1 MKKGLKVFLVIFI
14 VFAIL
19 GGALALAYLNNSFPV
34 FNEFVDSV
42 ILGKIV
48 EDVEIE
54 TIEEIIETP
63 KEKLPVISNH
73 NFFVLSKENIKK
85 LYVSEKIE
93 DYDVPNVVVKLSED
107 CYSIMCEGDF
117 IWEKT
122 FSFPVISSFTIYENS
137 LGLITAN
144 NSFVLLNLKD
154 GSEVSVLPLEMIV
167 KADLDYKNQV
177 VDYGFYP
184 KYDFVSET
192 DEKMSIILDES
203 KKYFTIAENPD
214 STYEEN
220 QSLKDLFMPSKEAQN
235 FILSRI
241 ESFGAS
247 IDKNNFPK
255 LEFFLEDGEYSLE
268 DDAIRFFIYQ
278 PKKAGKYTIGLTN
291 ENGAFVN
298 DNAVVA
304 VFKEDGS
311 LVEVSLGYVANEPNV
326 SVYLENENYYVVAY
340 RIFVDESS
348 LKEVYLSS
356 KKAL

>member
-19 GGALALAYLNNSFPV
+19 GGTLALAYLNNSFPV
-34 FNEFVDSV
+34 LNKFVDSK
-42 ILGKIV
+42 LLSKTV

-54 TIEEIIETP
+54 IIEEIIETP

-73 NFFVLSKENIKK
+73 NFSVLSTKSIKK
-85 LYVSEKIE
+85 TYVSEKLE

-107 CYSIMCEGDF
+107 CYSLVCEGDF
-117 IWEKT
+117 SWEKT

-137 LGLITAN
+137 LGLITAD

-154 GSEVSVLPLEMIV
+154 GSEMSIFPLKMIV
-167 KADLDYKNQV
+167 KADLEHKNQV
-177 VDYGFYP
+177 SNYGFHP
-184 KYDFVSET
+184 KYDFVSE
-192 DEKMSIILDES
+192 DNEKMSIILEES
-203 KKYFTIAENPD
+203 KKYFTIAENQE
-214 STYEEN
+214 TIYGEN
-220 QSLKDLFMPSKEAQN
+220 QSLKDLFIPSKEAQN

-255 LEFFLEDGEYSLE
+255 LEFFLEDGEYFLE

-304 VFKEDGS
+304 VFKEDGT

-326 SVYLENENYYVVAY
+326 SVYLENENYYIVAY
-340 RIFVDESS
+340 RIFVDDASI
-348 LKEVYLSS
+348 KKVYLSS